1 MRSPL
6 RWFRRRSEF
15 TLQTARRLE
24 LEAEFSRFL
33 GKPVYLVPA
42 SAKGGYDQI
51 YHAMENGHHF
61 AVVRVNS
68 PHKTQKDPVL
78 PEDPAVPLRDTERL
92 DLEWNAYTKLFPLG
106 LSPEPIWRTK
116 DAIACSWVRWRR
128 ASRMLVKRR
137 EMAWPILERALD
149 AIRRM
154 HAAGVIHL
162 DLNTGNF
169 LVQKTGPG
177 ISIID
182 FEFGPRPWLNEQQQ
196 MAFDYLLLIN
206 DFVKPRRGGTV
217 ILADLD
223 RLYEVLERTVPA
235 QVRAADL
242 GFSLKRLKRMA
253 AEPTLRDMLERVFPR
268 LNEGAASVAAD
279 PAKD

>member
-6 RWFRRRSEF
+6 RWFRRRSEYN
-15 TLQTARRLE
+15 LQTTRRLE
-24 LEAEFSRFL
+24 IEAEFSRFR
-33 GKPVYLVPA
+33 GKNVYLVPA

-51 YHAMENGHHF
+51 YHAMENGRRI

-68 PHKTQKDPVL
+68 PHKAQTDPVL
-78 PEDPAVPLRDTERL
+78 PDDPTVPLRDNERL

-106 LSPEPIWRTK
+106 LSPEPVWRTT

-182 FEFGPRPWLNEQQQ
+182 FEFGPRPWLSEHQQ

-206 DFVKPRRGGTV
+206 DFVKPRRGGTL

-223 RLYEVLERTVPA
+223 RLYEALERTIPA

-253 AEPTLRDMLERVFPR
+253 AEPALRDMLERVFPR
-268 LNEGAASVAAD
+268 LNEGAASLPAD
-279 PAKD
+279 PAHD